1 MKKNNLY
8 LIATI
13 LLILIVYKTNFLR
26 SLHDI
31 FIISYNDRISNTYGF
46 CEKEGI
52 GYVNFIKKNFNIDGK
67 IEIKNSVSDAIDI
80 DFSEIIIDDIIIS
93 KANNDCIDFSYGKY
107 KIKNLYVNYCKD
119 KAVSLGERSTLEI
132 KSAKIDNKNIGLVSK
147 DSSILNIKLFKL
159 QNVDFCA
166 SAYNKKQEFEGGVI
180 FLNKNYCGAAKLY
193 NDTLSKMVF
202 H

>member
-31 FIISYNDRISNTYGF
+31 SIISYDDRISNTYGF

-67 IEIKNSVSDAIDI
+67 IKIINSLEGNYYSGEWSVYNSNFSDKKK
-80 DFSEIIIDDIIIS
+80 FKYLIIINYKKI
-93 KANNDCIDFSYGKY
+93 KEKFNLNDY
-107 KIKNLYVNYCKD
+107 KILHNFKD
-119 KAVSLGERSTLEI
+119 C
-132 KSAKIDNKNIGLVSK
+132 
-147 DSSILNIKLFKL
+147 F
-159 QNVDFCA
+159 
-166 SAYNKKQEFEGGVI
+166 
-180 FLNKNYCGAAKLY
+180 FLNKN
-193 NDTLSKMVF
+193 D
-202 H
+202 